1 MKIRLQEI
9 IEYCSRN
16 DCKDCK
22 YDKGECVVNIGGLL
36 PCEYINY
43 IELCKSCPSLAKALY
58 TNEEIELYENDSKRT
73 D

>member
-16 DCKDCK
+16 ECKDCN
-22 YDKGECVVNIGGLL
+22 YYKGECVVNIGGLL

-58 TNEEIELYENDSKRT
+58 TNEEVELYENNSERAD
-73 D
+73 